1 MYHAEAELNNIVHHP
16 YYNADYLFGL
26 LTRAGLLLGSD
37 ISALQAKLSVPL
49 NKGIDLIQWLA
60 GLRLPRRDG
69 KGTVIEEHDILALVS
84 ADQGW
89 DFRRL
94 DPLKLDMEVVTKTL
108 PASFARRRLVLPV
121 GWAGENVLE
130 IACYD
135 PLDKELFED
144 LKRACKTRTKIIVAT
159 KLDIERLIREF
170 FDFKKSIQAA
180 QNVLSAPDV
189 DIANLEQ
196 YVQLATADAHTS
208 DQYVQKAVDHLFQY
222 ALSQRASDI
231 HIEPKR
237 NESVVRLRIDG
248 ILHTIYRIPRVVHD
262 AMCSR
267 IKGLS
272 RMDIAEKRRP
282 QDGRMKI
289 GWNDEEAEVRVST
302 VPVAFGEKV
311 VLRLQSADTLFSDL
325 GKLGFSARDL
335 EAYENFLKHTHGII
349 LVTGPTGSG
358 KSTTLYSTLRHLSSP
373 DVNIVTV
380 EDPIE
385 MVHEEF
391 NQIAVQPQID
401 VTFSTILRN
410 ILRQDPDIVMIGE
423 IRDSET
429 ARYAVQAALTGHL
442 VFSTLH
448 TNDSV
453 SAVTRLKDLGLE
465 PYLVAST
472 LRGVVAQR
480 LVRKVCRHCR
490 KAVSIPADTIKA
502 LGCTFEAD
510 PVKVSMGEGCSYCRN
525 TGHLGRIGVYEV
537 FSVTEASRELIHRE
551 RSEDELKRQAMK
563 DGMKP
568 LGYDAC
574 SKLLAGIT
582 SVDEVLRLCAT

>member
-1 MYHAEAELNNIVHHP
+1 MNNRTQHP
-16 YYNADYLFGL
+16 YYDAKYLFQL
-26 LTRAGLLLGSD
+26 LLKAGLLFSSD
-37 ISALQAKLSVPL
+37 ILVLEAKLSIPL
-49 NKGIDLIQWLA
+49 RKGLDRVQWLA
-60 GLRLPRRDG
+60 GLKLPRRDG
-69 KGTVIEEHDILALVS
+69 KGSTITEHDILGLV
-84 ADQGW
+84 AQDKKW
-89 DFRRL
+89 DFRIL
-94 DPLKLDMEVVTKTL
+94 DPLKLDMDLVTKTF
-108 PASFARRRLVLPV
+108 PASFAKKRLVLPV
-121 GWAGENVLE
+121 GWAEKDVLE

-135 PLDKELFED
+135 PLDQELFED
-144 LKRACKTRTKIIVAT
+144 LRRACKTKTKVVVAT
-159 KLDIERLIREF
+159 KSDIERIIREF

-196 YVQLATADAHTS
+196 YVQLASSDSHAS
-208 DQYVQKAVDHLFQY
+208 DQYMQKAVDHLFQY

-237 NESVVRLRIDG
+237 NESVVRFRIDG
-248 ILHTIYRIPRVVHD
+248 ILHNIYTLPRVIHD

-289 GWNDEEAEVRVST
+289 GWNNQEAEVRVST
-302 VPVAFGEKV
+302 VPVAFGEKI
-311 VLRLQSADTLFSDL
+311 VLRLQSADILFSDL
-325 GKLGFSARDL
+325 NKLGFSARDL
-335 EAYENFLKHTHGII
+335 ESYESFLNYTHGII

-373 DVNIVTV
+373 DVNIITV

-385 MVHEEF
+385 MIHEEF
-391 NQIAVQPQID
+391 NQIAVQPHID
-401 VTFSTILRN
+401 VTFATILRN

-423 IRDSET
+423 IRDGET

-448 TNDSV
+448 TNDAV

-465 PYLVAST
+465 PYLIAST

-480 LVRKVCRHCR
+480 LVRKVCKHCR
-490 KAVSIPADTIKA
+490 KPITVPASKIKS
-502 LGCTFEAD
+502 LGCLAATDHIKIF
-510 PVKVSMGEGCSYCRN
+510 KGEGCRHCRN

-537 FSVTEASRELIHRE
+537 FSITEPARDLIHHE
-551 RSEDELKRQAMK
+551 AGEEELRRQARK
-563 DGMKP
+563 DGMMP
-568 LGYDAC
+568 LKYDAC
-574 SKLLAGIT
+574 SKLLEGIT
-582 SVDEVLRLCAT
+582 SMEEVLRLSAI